1 MINVEI
7 KIDEAGR
14 VLIPK
19 KIRNNLNIKKFDR
32 LQLLV
37 QDEEIILK
45 KKDQNEELEK
55 LINKIDYLVK
65 RFNVSYLVIDKK
77 AIIKTSK
84 DYKGYNMTKVSK
96 LPVLKSNIVTS
107 TRTKL
112 RDDLEIIKT
121 HYYFASKKDSY
132 DKIMVIVII
141 NDENFKDEVLSHLKV
156 II

>member
-121 HYYFASKKDSY
+121 HYYYA
-132 DKIMVIVII
+132 
-141 NDENFKDEVLSHLKV
+141 
-156 II
+156 